1 LAQPAG
7 QKTFSSPD
15 EASRALIRAVQS
27 GNEEELLEIFGTDGK
42 EIISSG
48 DQVEDQKSR
57 DTFAEKYQR
66 MNRLVAE
73 PDGTVRLYVG
83 AENWPMPIPLVNR
96 KNAWYFD
103 TSAGKEPL
111 TYIHGA
117 GQIVKGL
124 EQELNGLKVGD
135 QKKVSVKPED
145 GYGMPSEKAFQE
157 IPREKVPT
165 EAQKEGATL
174 MMKSPD
180 GRAIPIKIAQVKEK
194 TVVVDFNHPLAGKTL
209 HFDVKVKDIQAAD
222 TK

>member
-1 LAQPAG
+1 MSGAVTAALFLLTSLSGPGGGQPSQAITLTPG
-7 QKTFSSPD
+7 SQ
-15 EASRALIRAVQS
+15 VQDGS
-27 GNEEELLEIFGTDGK
+27 IVSIEYTLTGDDGK
-42 EIISSG
+42 VI
-48 DQVEDQKSR
+48 
-57 DTFAEKYQR
+57 
-66 MNRLVAE
+66 
-73 PDGTVRLYVG
+73 
-83 AENWPMPIPLVNR
+83 
-96 KNAWYFD
+96 D

-165 EAQKEGATL
+165 EAQKAGATL

-209 HFDVKVKDIQAAD
+209 HFDVKVKDIKAAEAR
-222 TK
+222 

>member
-1 LAQPAG
+1 MSGAVTA
-7 QKTFSSPD
+7 
-15 EASRALIRAVQS
+15 ALFLLTSLSGPGGGPPSQAISLKPGSQVQDGS
-27 GNEEELLEIFGTDGK
+27 IVSIEYTLTGDDGK
-42 EIISSG
+42 VI
-48 DQVEDQKSR
+48 
-57 DTFAEKYQR
+57 
-66 MNRLVAE
+66 
-73 PDGTVRLYVG
+73 
-83 AENWPMPIPLVNR
+83 
-96 KNAWYFD
+96 D

-194 TVVVDFNHPLAGKTL
+194 TVVVDFIHPLAGKTL
-209 HFDVKVKDIQAAD
+209 HFDVKVKDIQAAE
-222 TK
+222 TR

>member
-1 LAQPAG
+1 MSGAVTAALFLLTSLSGPGGGQPSQAITLKPG
-7 QKTFSSPD
+7 SQ
-15 EASRALIRAVQS
+15 VQDGS
-27 GNEEELLEIFGTDGK
+27 IVSIEYTLTGDDGK
-42 EIISSG
+42 VI
-48 DQVEDQKSR
+48 
-57 DTFAEKYQR
+57 
-66 MNRLVAE
+66 
-73 PDGTVRLYVG
+73 
-83 AENWPMPIPLVNR
+83 
-96 KNAWYFD
+96 D

-209 HFDVKVKDIQAAD
+209 HFEVKVKDIKAAE
-222 TK
+222 TR

>member
-1 LAQPAG
+1 MKKLLGLLVMSGAVTAALFLLTSLSGPGGGQPSQAITLKPG
-7 QKTFSSPD
+7 S
-15 EASRALIRAVQS
+15 LVQDGS
-27 GNEEELLEIFGTDGK
+27 IVSIEYTLTGDDGK
-42 EIISSG
+42 VI
-48 DQVEDQKSR
+48 
-57 DTFAEKYQR
+57 
-66 MNRLVAE
+66 
-73 PDGTVRLYVG
+73 
-83 AENWPMPIPLVNR
+83 
-96 KNAWYFD
+96 D

-157 IPREKVPT
+157 IPREKVPA